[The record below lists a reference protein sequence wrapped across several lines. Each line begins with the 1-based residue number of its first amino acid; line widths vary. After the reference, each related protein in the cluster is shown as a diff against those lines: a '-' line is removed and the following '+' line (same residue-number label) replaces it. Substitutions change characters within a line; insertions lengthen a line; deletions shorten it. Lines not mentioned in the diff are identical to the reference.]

1 MSALSSNTKYYKEAY
16 NLFQQCSSNNDR
28 HDLANKV
35 FEEITSTTSD
45 TIKITNGCSR
55 ELENLLPYVTSY
67 SILTIF
73 FDRLTSKDHLDE
85 LIRDRSACFVLEKL
99 LVYLPNILSQENEQI
114 RIGFNRLFECICE
127 NFHDYIQETGTSHII
142 ASTISFLHPLISSN
156 DINNNNNEYEELI
169 DGGQTEKEFFH
180 LSSEWNVMDK
190 LQQIIKLIKK
200 SQNYNEF
207 VYATLLRTCGYL
219 NKEFYKKLINRLY
232 KKYYTNLNIEHLLD
246 KHSSFIFE
254 VILEFSS
261 KQRDEII
268 YSIFLNDID
277 QFYLHPI
284 GNFFFKHLLLT
295 LNNNELIEKIYPLI
309 IDENRFNKF
318 IQQTHIHLL
327 ITFIRICERFHCH
340 YEELIN
346 RLNKFIN
353 KNKNNINDFIPCLLK
368 LRAENPEN
376 QIITKEGS
384 LVVQALLRAKKIDSL
399 TSRSFISLTGE
410 QISSIACHP
419 SGSYLL
425 CQLILKSNLWLKL
438 QEKNFYNKLD
448 KFYTKMA
455 CDKSACW
462 FVTQL
467 WKNAKTIEQK
477 LQMAKS
483 MSNDLQL
490 LRSHTYAKFI
500 TYEMNLIAY
509 CSRPD
514 QWKRSI
520 ETMIKKHSLLDNLDD
535 DDDDDNNNNKK
546 KKKRKRT

>member
-156 DINNNNNEYEELI
+156 DINNNNEYEELI

-268 YSIFLNDID
+268 YSIFLNHID

-368 LRAENPEN
+368 LRA
-376 QIITKEGS
+376 G
-384 LVVQALLRAKKIDSL
+384 
-399 TSRSFISLTGE
+399 
-410 QISSIACHP
+410 
-419 SGSYLL
+419 
-425 CQLILKSNLWLKL
+425 
-438 QEKNFYNKLD
+438 NF
-448 KFYTKMA
+448 
-455 CDKSACW
+455 
-462 FVTQL
+462 
-467 WKNAKTIEQK
+467 
-477 LQMAKS
+477 
-483 MSNDLQL
+483 
-490 LRSHTYAKFI
+490 
-500 TYEMNLIAY
+500 
-509 CSRPD
+509 
-514 QWKRSI
+514 
-520 ETMIKKHSLLDNLDD
+520 
-535 DDDDDNNNNKK
+535 
-546 KKKRKRT
+546 